1 MKAITKFSVLLSSVV
16 CASLASASSFYP
28 QPQPSN
34 EEQYLLERINA
45 ARANPTAEGNMLA
58 SVTDS
63 EILRYYSYYGVDTG
77 ALRSDFAGYS
87 AKPPL
92 AFNPDLMTSAREQSL
107 DQAANGFQGHNSSD
121 GTTFDVRISNTGY
134 SWHALGENVFA
145 YVENPF
151 FGHVGLN
158 ADWGVPSLD
167 HRANIMNLD
176 PSFPTFKEIGIS
188 YVSTSLPNF
197 GPYVLTED
205 FGTPSDPSVAYLVG
219 VVYDDSNNNGSYDI
233 GEGLGGVTITTSAGD
248 YYTTTTASGGY
259 VLPLPAGSGTITI
272 TAAGGPLGGE
282 RTQTVSYVG
291 GVNVKVDF
299 TRSMPAGA
307 SLPVVKI
314 TASSKN
320 LTPGGAANLKIA
332 RSKGDLSQD
341 LQVALNISGTA
352 IPGVDVTALPSS
364 VTIPAGSSS
373 VTIPIQ
379 ANPAPAAQASSSS
392 SSPSGSGSGI
402 TKLKIQLQD
411 GAGYLVSPVP
421 SKAKAS
427 VKIWTAAS

>member
-1 MKAITKFSVLLSSVV
+1 MKAITKFSLLLSTVV
-16 CASLASASSFYP
+16 CASLSSAASFYP
-28 QPQPSN
+28 QSNPSN
-34 EEQYLLERINA
+34 EEQYILELINA

-63 EILRYYSYYGVDTG
+63 EILRYYNYYGVDTNT
-77 ALRSDFAGYS
+77 LRSDFSSYS

-92 AFNPDLMTSAREQSL
+92 AFNPDLETSSREQSI
-107 DQAANGFQGHNSSD
+107 DQATNGFQGHDSSD

-134 SWHALGENVFA
+134 SWYALGENVFA

-158 ADWGVPSLD
+158 ADWGVPDLD

-188 YVSTSLPNF
+188 YVSTSVPNF
-197 GPYVLTED
+197 GPYVITED
-205 FGTPSDPSVAYLVG
+205 FGAPLDQSVAYLVG
-219 VVYDDSNNNGSYDI
+219 VVYNDANGNGSYDI

-259 VLPLPAGSGTITI
+259 VLPLPAGSGTLTI
-272 TAAGGPLGGE
+272 TAAGGPLGGV
-282 RTQTVSYVG
+282 RTQTISYVA

-299 TRSMPAGA
+299 TTAMPSGG

-314 TASSKN
+314 TASNNN
-320 LTPGGAANLKIA
+320 LTPGGSPASLKIS
-332 RSKGDLSQD
+332 RSKGDVSQD
-341 LQVALNISGTA
+341 LQVALNVSGSA
-352 IPGVDVTALPSS
+352 IPGVDVTALPTT
-364 VTIPAGSSS
+364 VTIPAGSASII
-373 VTIPIQ
+373 IPVQ
-379 ANPAPAAQASSSS
+379 ATPAPTAQAANST
-392 SSPSGSGSGI
+392 PSGI
-402 TKLKIQLQD
+402 KKIKIQLQD